1 MSRILLLSNGHGED
15 LSGSLIAK
23 ELVNSGY
30 SVDALPIVGK
40 GIHYEKEKIKII
52 GKTREFS
59 TGGIGYNSFK
69 GRLTEIFGGEIIY
82 LLKRLYLTY
91 KIRKKYNYFFIVGDI
106 VPIFFAWACNKDFF
120 TYLVAYSSHY
130 EGKLKLPWPSK
141 YFLLSKKAKKI
152 YTRDFLTANDLTLQ
166 LKKRVSFLG
175 NPFMDKFLF
184 RDKELNKSDFSIGL
198 FPGSR
203 FPEILDNFILILELL
218 EAISDFKYF
227 QKIEFNFAIVN
238 ALSSSKIREIFKNR
252 KWLYLEKINEKNL
265 LKFEYKSLKVNLY
278 RNNFDEI
285 LLKSRCCISMAG
297 TAAEQAIGLGKPVIQ
312 IEGKGPQFTK
322 SFAEAQ
328 RRLLGKY
335 VFCATNYK
343 NKNDQIN
350 QTINLIIQVIYQIK
364 LNKKFLISC
373 NENAKQRLGENKA
386 CINMVDDIN
395 FVIKNDCGK

>member
-1 MSRILLLSNGHGED
+1 MSRILFLSNGHGED

-23 ELVNSGY
+23 QLINIGY

-52 GKTREFS
+52 GKTKEFS
-59 TGGIGYNSFK
+59 TGGIGYNSFQ

-91 KIRKKYNYFFIVGDI
+91 KIRKKYNYFFVVGDI
-106 VPIFFAWACNKDFF
+106 VPVFFAWVCKKNFF

-130 EGKLKLPWPSK
+130 EGRLKLPWPSK
-141 YFLLSKKAKKI
+141 FFLLSKKAKKI

-166 LKKRVSFLG
+166 LKKKVSFFG
-175 NPFMDKFLF
+175 NPFMDKFF
-184 RDKELNKSDFSIGL
+184 SRDKEFNKSDFSIGL

-203 FPEILDNFILILELL
+203 FPEILDNFVLILEVL
-218 EAISDFKYF
+218 ESLSDFSFF
-227 QKIEFNFAIVN
+227 QKIEFNFAIVD
-238 ALSSSKIREIFKNR
+238 ALSSSKIKEIFKNR
-252 KWLYLEKINEKNL
+252 KWVYLEKINEQNL
-265 LKFEYKSLKVNLY
+265 LEFQYKSLKVNLY
-278 RNNFDEI
+278 WNTFDEI

-335 VFCATNYK
+335 IFCAINYRD
-343 NKNDQIN
+343 KNDQIN
-350 QTINLIIQVIYQIK
+350 QTIKLIIKVIYLMK

-373 NENAKQRLGENKA
+373 NANAKKRLGEYKA
-386 CINMVDDIN
+386 CPKMIDDMNILM
-395 FVIKNDCGK
+395 KNG

>member
-23 ELVNSGY
+23 QLVNSGF
-30 SVDALPIVGK
+30 SVEALPIVGK

-52 GKTREFS
+52 GKTKEFS

-69 GRLTEIFGGEIIY
+69 GRLNEIFGGEIIY
-82 LLKRLYLTY
+82 VLKRLYLTY
-91 KIRKKYNYFFIVGDI
+91 KIRKKYNYFFVVGDI
-106 VPIFFAWACNKDFF
+106 VPVFFAWVCNKEFF

-141 YFLLSKKAKKI
+141 FFLISKKAKKI
-152 YTRDFLTANDLTLQ
+152 YTRDFLTANDLTSQ
-166 LKKRVSFLG
+166 LKKKVSFFG
-175 NPFMDKFLF
+175 NPFMDKFFF
-184 RDKELNKSDFSIGL
+184 RDKELKKSDFSIGL

-203 FPEILDNFILILELL
+203 FPEILNNFVLILEVL
-218 EAISDFKYF
+218 EALSDFSYF

-238 ALSSSKIREIFKNR
+238 ALSSSKIREIFENR
-252 KWLYLEKINEKNL
+252 KWVYLEKINEKNL
-265 LKFEYKSLKVNLY
+265 LKFKYKSLTVNLY
-278 RNNFDEI
+278 WNTFDEI
-285 LLKSRCCISMAG
+285 LLKSRLCISMAG

-335 VFCATNYK
+335 VFCARNYK
-343 NKNDQIN
+343 DKNDRIN
-350 QTINLIIQVIYQIK
+350 QTIKLIIKVIYLIK

-373 NENAKQRLGENKA
+373 NENAKKRLGENKA
-386 CINMVDDIN
+386 CIKMVHDMNI
-395 FVIKNDCGK
+395 VMKNG

>member
-1 MSRILLLSNGHGED
+1 LSKILILSNGHGED

-23 ELVNSGY
+23 QFVKGGY
-30 SVDALPIVGK
+30 SVNALPIVGK
-40 GIHYEKEKIKII
+40 GNHYEKEKIKII
-52 GKTREFS
+52 GKTKEFS

-69 GRLTEIFGGEIIY
+69 GRIIEIFGGEILY

-91 KIRKKYNYFFIVGDI
+91 KIRKKYDYFFVVGDI
-106 VPIFFAWACNKDFF
+106 VPIFFAWICKKEFF

-141 YFLLSKKAKKI
+141 FFLLSQKARKI
-152 YTRDFLTANDLTLQ
+152 YTRDSLTANDLTFQ
-166 LKKRVSFLG
+166 LKKKVSFLG
-175 NPFMDKFLF
+175 NPFMDKFF
-184 RDKELNKSDFSIGL
+184 PRSREFNTSEFSIGL

-203 FPEILDNFILILELL
+203 FPEIIDNFVLILEVL
-218 EAISDFKYF
+218 ETLSDLRYF

-238 ALSSSKIREIFKNR
+238 ALSSLKIKEIFDKR
-252 KWLYLEKINEKNL
+252 RWLYLEKTKEKHL
-265 LKFEYKSLKVNLY
+265 LKFRYKSLEVNIY
-278 RNNFDEI
+278 WNNFEKI

-335 VFCATNYK
+335 VFCASNYK
-343 NKNDQIN
+343 DKNDQIN
-350 QTINLIIQVIYQIK
+350 QTIKLIIKVIYLIK
-364 LNKKFLISC
+364 LNKRFIISC
-373 NENAKQRLGENKA
+373 NENAKKRLGKNKA
-386 CINMVDDIN
+386 CLNMVDDMNI
-395 FVIKNDCGK
+395 VMKNGYGK

>member
-23 ELVNSGY
+23 QLVNSGH

-40 GIHYEKEKIKII
+40 GIHYEKAKIKII
-52 GKTREFS
+52 GKTKEFI

-82 LLKRLYLTY
+82 LLKKLYLTY
-91 KIRKKYNYFFIVGDI
+91 KIRKKYNYFFVVGDI
-106 VPIFFAWACNKDFF
+106 VPIFFSWICKKCFF

-141 YFLLSKKAKKI
+141 FFLLSKKAKII
-152 YTRDFLTANDLTLQ
+152 YTRDLLTANDLTSQ
-166 LKKRVSFLG
+166 LKKKVSFLG
-175 NPFMDKFLF
+175 NPFMDKFFLK
-184 RDKELNKSDFSIGL
+184 DKESKKSRFSIGL

-203 FPEILDNFILILELL
+203 FPEVLDNFVLILEVL
-218 EAISDFKYF
+218 EALSDNSFL

-238 ALSSSKIREIFKNR
+238 ALPSSKILEIFKNR
-252 KWLYLEKINEKNL
+252 KWVYLQNINKKNL
-265 LKFEYKSLKVNLY
+265 LKVQYKFLKVNLY
-278 RNNFDEI
+278 WNSFEEI
-285 LLKSRCCISMAG
+285 LIKSRCCISMAG

-312 IEGKGPQFTK
+312 IEGRGPQFTK

-335 VFCATNYK
+335 VFCATNYR
-343 NKNDQIN
+343 NKNDQID
-350 QTINLIIQVIYQIK
+350 QTINLIIKVIYLIK
-364 LNKKFLISC
+364 LNKMFLISC
-373 NENAKQRLGENKA
+373 NENAKQRLGENLA
-386 CINMVDDIN
+386 CIKMVDDMN
-395 FVIKNDCGK
+395 FVMKND

>member
-1 MSRILLLSNGHGED
+1 MYRILLISNGHGED

-23 ELVNSGY
+23 QFVNNGY

-40 GIHYEKEKIKII
+40 GIHYEKEKITII
-52 GKTREFS
+52 GKTKEFS
-59 TGGIGYNSFK
+59 TGGIGYNSLK
-69 GRLTEIFGGEIIY
+69 GRLIEIFGGEIIY
-82 LLKRLYLTY
+82 LLRRLYLTY
-91 KIRKKYNYFFIVGDI
+91 KIRNKYDYFFVVGDI
-106 VPIFFAWACNKDFF
+106 VPIFFAWISKKDFF

-141 YFLLSKKAKKI
+141 FFLLSKKAKNI
-152 YTRDFLTANDLTLQ
+152 YARDSLTANDLTLQ
-166 LKKRVSFLG
+166 LKKKVSFFG
-175 NPFMDKFLF
+175 NPFMDKFFF
-184 RDKELNKSDFSIGL
+184 REKKLNKSDFSIGI

-203 FPEILDNFILILELL
+203 FPEILDNFVLILEVL
-218 EAISDFKYF
+218 EALSNLIYF

-238 ALSSSKIREIFKNR
+238 ALPSSKIREIFKNR
-252 KWLYLEKINEKNL
+252 KWVNLEKINEKSIL
-265 LKFEYKSLKVNLY
+265 RYQYKSLKVNLY
-278 RNNFDEI
+278 WNYFDEI

-328 RRLLGKY
+328 RRLLGQY
-335 VFCATNYK
+335 VFCATNFK

-350 QTINLIIQVIYQIK
+350 QTINLIVKVIYLIK

-373 NENAKQRLGENKA
+373 NENAKKRLGENKA
-386 CINMVDDIN
+386 CIKMVDDVN
-395 FVIKNDCGK
+395 FVIKND